1 MGSKQK
7 SVIMILR
14 IIVIVICLF
23 SQLSS
28 FVFANDKNVNNDM
41 FAFLSSNK
49 SKTRSNNIIIDRI
62 WDLKGKIYRLPKG
75 SVLISKGGLIKNG
88 TLVGDG
94 TQIKNTEPIFLNVR
108 IKGKWNV
115 PYITTKLFDDLSY
128 DNSLRDVI
136 ALTNPSVKNTVTIED
151 GNYKLSVRD
160 SDATALLIS
169 DNTNLIINGNLTL
182 LPNSLSKYVIMRI
195 RGNNVKISGKGSL
208 VGDRQKH
215 LGIKGEW
222 GFGINVTQSKNVS
235 ITGLTIRDCWG
246 DCIYIGKKS
255 ENITI
260 NNVNLRNARRQGV
273 SIISGNKIRIK
284 NSVICDIAGIA
295 PEFAIDIEPN
305 KNDTVKD
312 VVIDNVKIKDCR
324 AGLCISASSKKHACI
339 SKVIV
344 KNSTIQGVTAKI
356 PIYIGGA
363 QNVVIKNNKIWHSQK
378 SNICQIRRNKNIFFH
393 DNSFYPKEYV
403 FDNIDG
409 VSIKNNVIYG
419 NRIAKEKSDVK
430 SRNLIIKINK
440 ENKRISK

>member
-1 MGSKQK
+1 M
-7 SVIMILR
+7 
-14 IIVIVICLF
+14 
-23 SQLSS
+23 
-28 FVFANDKNVNNDM
+28 
-41 FAFLSSNK
+41 
-49 SKTRSNNIIIDRI
+49 
-62 WDLKGKIYRLPKG
+62 
-75 SVLISKGGLIKNG
+75 
-88 TLVGDG
+88 
-94 TQIKNTEPIFLNVR
+94 NVR

-195 RGNNVKISGKGSL
+195 KGNNVKISGKGSL

-260 NNVNLRNARRQGV
+260 NNVNLRNARRQGI

-324 AGLCISASSKKHACI
+324 AGLCIAASSKKHACI

-403 FDNIDG
+403 FDNVDG
-409 VSIKNNVIYG
+409 VSVKNNIIYG
-419 NRIAKEKSDVK
+419 NRIIKEKSDVK
-430 SRNLIIKINK
+430 SRDLIIKINK
-440 ENKRISK
+440 ENKRIK

>member
-1 MGSKQK
+1 M
-7 SVIMILR
+7 
-14 IIVIVICLF
+14 
-23 SQLSS
+23 
-28 FVFANDKNVNNDM
+28 
-41 FAFLSSNK
+41 
-49 SKTRSNNIIIDRI
+49 
-62 WDLKGKIYRLPKG
+62 
-75 SVLISKGGLIKNG
+75 
-88 TLVGDG
+88 
-94 TQIKNTEPIFLNVR
+94 
-108 IKGKWNV
+108 
-115 PYITTKLFDDLSY
+115 
-128 DNSLRDVI
+128 
-136 ALTNPSVKNTVTIED
+136 
-151 GNYKLSVRD
+151 
-160 SDATALLIS
+160 
-169 DNTNLIINGNLTL
+169 
-182 LPNSLSKYVIMRI
+182 
-195 RGNNVKISGKGSL
+195 
-208 VGDRQKH
+208 
-215 LGIKGEW
+215 
-222 GFGINVTQSKNVS
+222 
-235 ITGLTIRDCWG
+235 
-246 DCIYIGKKS
+246 
-255 ENITI
+255 
-260 NNVNLRNARRQGV
+260 
-273 SIISGNKIRIK
+273 
-284 NSVICDIAGIA
+284 ICDIAGIA

-324 AGLCISASSKKHACI
+324 AGLCIAASSKKHAYI

>member
-1 MGSKQK
+1 
-7 SVIMILR
+7 MILR

-136 ALTNPSVKNTVTIED
+136 ALTNPSVKN
-151 GNYKLSVRD
+151 

-260 NNVNLRNARRQGV
+260 NNVNLGNARRQGI

-324 AGLCISASSKKHACI
+324 AGLCIAASSKKHAYI

-403 FDNIDG
+403 FDNVDG
-409 VSIKNNVIYG
+409 VSVKNNIIYG
-419 NRIAKEKSDVK
+419 NRIVKEKSDVK
-430 SRNLIIKINK
+430 SRDLIIKINK
-440 ENKRISK
+440 ENKRIK